1 MSMLKYFF
9 GYGCDRRLFEGLKIS
24 AEQELCEKYMGRFP
38 VVSITLKDIDALD
51 FVSARG
57 MLCSVIGKE
66 AMRFQF
72 LEESEKLSADEKA
85 GYRRLVTL
93 GKNDQPMFVMSDEVL
108 AGSLGLLSYLLCKHY
123 GQKIILF
130 IDEYDVPL
138 DKHSVRVS
146 MTE

>member
-1 MSMLKYFF
+1 
-9 GYGCDRRLFEGLKIS
+9 
-24 AEQELCEKYMGRFP
+24 
-38 VVSITLKDIDALD
+38 
-51 FVSARG
+51 
-57 MLCSVIGKE
+57 
-66 AMRFQF
+66 MRFQF